1 MDDAREADRVLG
13 LPVGE
18 QRIRQDNERMGDFS
32 VMNRNVIRKCVIFFF
47 FFNTY
52 NLSLFISAIILT

>member
-18 QRIRQDNERMGDFS
+18 QRIRQDNERMGEFS
-32 VMNRNVIRKCVIFFF
+32 VMNRNVIRKCAKDFF
-47 FFNTY
+47 
-52 NLSLFISAIILT
+52 

>member
-32 VMNRNVIRKCVIFFF
+32 VMNRNVIRKCVKDFFL
-47 FFNTY
+47 NTY
-52 NLSLFISAIILT
+52 NLSLFISAIRLT